1 METLR
6 QDIVYA
12 VRTLLKKPVFTLV
25 VLFTTALA
33 IGANSAIF
41 SVVSAVLFKPLPFH
55 QPDRL
60 VEVWESNAKLNVPRF
75 GASVPNYLDWKTQS
89 TAFESIGAFRYNRYT
104 LTGRGEPERLRG
116 GRVSAD
122 FFKMLGVKPLLGRD
136 FLPDEDQPN
145 ANPVV
150 ILSHALWQRSFGSDP
165 KIVNQTITLDDAS
178 YTVVGVMPPDF
189 NFPPKITVSGQTFAP
204 ADLWG
209 TLVVQGTQLSRGSHN
224 LHQVVGRLKDGAT
237 LEQAQ
242 AQMQTIAAQ
251 LEQSYPNT
259 NKDWGVTLVPIH
271 EQVTGDVRPA
281 LLILLGTVAFVLLIA
296 CVNVANL
303 LLARS
308 TSRTREMA
316 IRTALGAS
324 SNRLVRQL
332 LTESM
337 LLALVGG
344 ALGILLAYLAVNL
357 LLWVGPPES
366 IPRTDEIGI
375 DLRVLGFTLILSL
388 LTGVLFGLAPAL
400 QSVKPDLVASL
411 KEGTKGAAAVFGRGR
426 MQGALVIT
434 EVALALVLLISA
446 GLLIRSFWH
455 LRETDAGFDKSPALT
470 VQIALPNTR
479 YPDPPKRRAFYEQLV
494 RQVAALPGVSSA
506 GATSHLPLSGD
517 ILFLRYTIQGQGADP
532 SQNPDAGVRV
542 VSPDYFKAM
551 GVRLLNGRSLNER
564 DHDKSPPVALIN
576 EAMSRRFWPNE
587 SPLGKQLTLDDGEN
601 IQREIVGVVAD
612 VKHTSLDAKAGP
624 EIYLSHLQDPIAAM
638 TLVARGPANPEV
650 LSGPIRGEISKL
662 DSSLA
667 AYNFRTTEQLLSNSL
682 AKNRFNAMLLGLLAA
697 LALGLAVVGIY
708 SVMSYIVS
716 QRTREIGI
724 RMAIGAQQ
732 SDVLK
737 LVIKQGMLMILIG
750 IVVGLAGALL
760 LTRLMSTLLVG
771 ISATDPVSF
780 GIAALALVLVGLL
793 ANWIPA
799 LRATRVDP
807 LTALR
812 YE

>member
-12 VRTLLKKPVFTLV
+12 IRTLLKKPVFTLV
-25 VLFTTALA
+25 VLLTTALA

-60 VEVWESNAKLNVPRF
+60 VEVWESNARLNLPRF
-75 GASVPNYLDWKTQS
+75 GPSVPNYLDWKSQS
-89 TAFESIGAFRYNRYT
+89 TTFEGMGAFRYNRFT
-104 LTGRGEPERLRG
+104 MTGRGEPERLRG

-122 FFKMLGVKPLLGRD
+122 FFKILGVKPAVGRD
-136 FLPDEDQPN
+136 FLPEEDQPN
-145 ANPVV
+145 AAPVV

-165 KIVNQTITLDDAS
+165 KIVNQTLTLDDAN

-189 NFPPKITVSGQTFAP
+189 SFPPKITVSGQTFAP
-204 ADLWG
+204 AELWG
-209 TLVVQGTQLSRGSHN
+209 TLPVQGTQLSRGSHN
-224 LHQVVGRLKDGAT
+224 LHQVVGRLKDGVE
-237 LEQAQ
+237 LAQ
-242 AQMQTIAAQ
+242 AQSEMRTIAAR
-251 LEQSYPNT
+251 LEQSYSNT

-324 SNRLVRQL
+324 SQRLVRQL

-344 ALGILLAYLAVNL
+344 VLGILLAYLAINL

-375 DLRVLGFTLILSL
+375 DLRVLGFTLLLSL
-388 LTGVLFGLAPAL
+388 VTGILFGLVPAL

-411 KEGTKGAAAVFGRGR
+411 KEGAKGAVAVFGKGR
-426 MQGALVIT
+426 MQNSLVIA
-434 EVALALVLLISA
+434 EVALALVLLVGA

-455 LRETDAGFDKSPALT
+455 LRSVDAGFDKSPAMT

-479 YPDPPKRRAFYEQLV
+479 YPDPPKRRAFFENLV
-494 RQVAALPGVSSA
+494 RQVSALPGVTSA
-506 GATSHLPLSGD
+506 GVTSHLPLSGD
-517 ILFLRYTIQGQGADP
+517 ILFLRYTIQGQSADP

-551 GVRLLNGRSLNER
+551 GVRLVDGRFLNER
-564 DHDKSPPVALIN
+564 DNDQSPSVALIN
-576 EAMSRRFWPNE
+576 ETMRRRFWPNE

-601 IQREIVGVVAD
+601 VRREIVGVVAD

-624 EIYLSHLQDPIAAM
+624 EIYLSYLQDPLSSM

-650 LSGPIRGEISKL
+650 LAGPIRGEVQRL
-662 DSSLA
+662 DASLA
-667 AYNFRTTEQLLSNSL
+667 AYNFRTTEQLLANSL
-682 AKNRFNAMLLGLLAA
+682 SKNRFNAMLLGLLAA

-708 SVMSYIVS
+708 SVMSYMVS

-724 RMAIGAQQ
+724 RMAVGAQQ

-737 LVIKQGMLMILIG
+737 LVIKQGMSMVGIG
-750 IVVGLAGALL
+750 ILLGLVGAFL
-760 LTRLMSTLLVG
+760 LTRLMSTLLFG
-771 ISATDPVSF
+771 ISATDPVSY
-780 GIAALALVLVGLL
+780 GLAALALVLVGLI

-807 LTALR
+807 LIALR